1 MILTLVA
8 MLSMTTAFA
17 EVKKRKGKKMKKM
30 ILTLVAML
38 SMTTAF
44 AEGEK
49 ANNVEAYEL
58 NINMDKLYAA
68 LDLANDQ
75 KEAVADIHHTFAS
88 ELMFAAQYANND
100 RKALVER
107 AIENDVKWM
116 RYVLNDKQYRTYLT
130 LLNTT
135 LNNRGLNK

>member
-1 MILTLVA
+1 
-8 MLSMTTAFA
+8 
-17 EVKKRKGKKMKKM
+17 M

-49 ANNVEAYEL
+49 AN
-58 NINMDKLYAA
+58 
-68 LDLANDQ
+68 DQ

-88 ELMFAAQYANND
+88 ELKFAAQYANND
-100 RKALVER
+100 RKALVAR
-107 AIENDVKWM
+107 AIDNDVKWM
-116 RYVLNDKQYRTYLT
+116 RYVLNDKQFRTYLT

-135 LNNRGLNK
+135 LNNRGIRE

>member
-1 MILTLVA
+1 
-8 MLSMTTAFA
+8 
-17 EVKKRKGKKMKKM
+17 M

-49 ANNVEAYEL
+49 AANANNVEAYEL
-58 NINMDKLYAA
+58 NINMNKLYAA

-100 RKALVER
+100 RKALVAR

-130 LLNTT
+130 LLNAT
-135 LNNRGLNK
+135 LSNRGIRE

>member
-1 MILTLVA
+1 
-8 MLSMTTAFA
+8 
-17 EVKKRKGKKMKKM
+17 M

-49 ANNVEAYEL
+49 AANVNNVEAYEL
-58 NINMDKLYAA
+58 NINMNKLFVA

-88 ELMFAAQYANND
+88 ELKFAAQYANN
-100 RKALVER
+100 EF
-107 AIENDVKWM
+107 
-116 RYVLNDKQYRTYLT
+116 RTYLT

-135 LNNRGLNK
+135 LNNRGIRE

>member
-1 MILTLVA
+1 
-8 MLSMTTAFA
+8 
-17 EVKKRKGKKMKKM
+17 M

-49 ANNVEAYEL
+49 AASVNNVEAYEL
-58 NINMDKLYAA
+58 NVNMNKLSSA
-68 LDLANDQ
+68 LNLADDQ
-75 KEAVADIHHTFAS
+75 KEAVAEIHHTFAS
-88 ELMFAAQYANND
+88 ELMFAAQYGNND
-100 RKALVER
+100 RKALVDR

-116 RYVLNDKQYRTYLT
+116 RYVLNDKQMRTYLT

-135 LNNRGLNK
+135 LNNRGLVK